1 MQRFGSTRKLS
12 TGLFGLALILG
23 AAACSH
29 GENKNVDKSDVSSTD
44 TQSAHSTDG
53 TDTRTTRTTHAEAR
67 IKEAT
72 NDAKVQTKKSAHR
85 VQAAADRTAA
95 KAPAEGSEEE
105 YAANVDAAMGD
116 SSNTSANASANSVAS
131 TDAGADSSAAVNPQ
145 ADNSKVNRI
154 SNGVVGLSA
163 EQQGNSKTDVEI
175 TRKIRRAIISNKSLS
190 TYAHN
195 VKIITRDGRVVLKGP
210 VRSVDERRI
219 IEDSA
224 VTVAGADHVSSG
236 LEIKMK

>member
-1 MQRFGSTRKLS
+1 
-12 TGLFGLALILG
+12 
-23 AAACSH
+23 
-29 GENKNVDKSDVSSTD
+29 
-44 TQSAHSTDG
+44 
-53 TDTRTTRTTHAEAR
+53 
-67 IKEAT
+67 
-72 NDAKVQTKKSAHR
+72 
-85 VQAAADRTAA
+85 
-95 KAPAEGSEEE
+95 
-105 YAANVDAAMGD
+105 MGD